1 MESANDKKPMYGVL
15 GIIREDGRLLIIRRS
30 KHVRVPLVWCFPGGE
45 IEDGETQEAA
55 LVREMSEE
63 LGVDV
68 EPGELLMT
76 QTKHDGRLVLYCWSA
91 RIVGGVPRPDPR
103 EVAAIEWMTPAEIRS
118 APEML
123 NGTTD
128 ILDRIG
134 L

>member
-1 MESANDKKPMYGVL
+1 MESANDKPMYGVL
-15 GIIREDGRLLIIRRS
+15 GIIREDGRLLIIQRS

-45 IEDGETQEAA
+45 IEDGETQEEA
-55 LVREMSEE
+55 LVREMREE

-68 EPGELLMT
+68 EPGEFLMT
-76 QTKHDGRLVLYCWSA
+76 QIKHEGRLVLHCWSA

-103 EVAAIEWMTPAEIRS
+103 EVAALEWMTPAEIRR

-128 ILDRIG
+128 ILDGIG